1 MKISAFKIGL
11 VLVIIGMVWVSVI
24 FNETEKNH
32 EDTLLKK
39 SSSIESKL
47 EFTGADI
54 GYYKIYMP
62 EFNDESVFVQILDKN
77 LNVIQEQKVN
87 TKFSVAYFDF
97 SRDGV
102 YTIKVSNISENSI
115 NVQIEFDFFNNV
127 SSWFF
132 SVSLKITAT
141 QIIPIITNTNPILNA
156 DIFILFCD
164 KLLD

>member
-11 VLVIIGMVWVSVI
+11 VLVIIGMIWVSVI

-47 EFTGADI
+47 EFTGTDI

-62 EFNDESVFVQILDKN
+62 DFNDESVFVQILDKN
-77 LNVIQEQKVN
+77 LNIIQEQKVN

-115 NVQIEFDFFNNV
+115 NVQIEFGDTHSQKMIAPGIMILV
-127 SSWFF
+127 GSLIMMLISY
-132 SVSLKITAT
+132 LKIKNYNIE
-141 QIIPIITNTNPILNA
+141 QPDENIS
-156 DIFILFCD
+156 
-164 KLLD
+164 

>member
-47 EFTGADI
+47 EFTGAEI

-62 EFNDESVFVQILDKN
+62 EFNNESVFVQILDKN

-97 SRDGV
+97 SKNGV

-115 NVQIEFDFFNNV
+115 NVQIEFGDTHSQKMV
-127 SSWFF
+127 APGIMILVGSLIMMLISY
-132 SVSLKITAT
+132 LKIKNYNIE
-141 QIIPIITNTNPILNA
+141 QPDENIS
-156 DIFILFCD
+156 
-164 KLLD
+164 

>member
-11 VLVIIGMVWVSVI
+11 VLVIIGMIWVSVI

-62 EFNDESVFVQILDKN
+62 EFNNESVFVQILDKN

-97 SRDGV
+97 SKNGV

-115 NVQIEFDFFNNV
+115 NVQIEFGDTHSQKMIAPGIMILV
-127 SSWFF
+127 GSLIMMLISY
-132 SVSLKITAT
+132 LKIKNYNIE
-141 QIIPIITNTNPILNA
+141 QPDENIS
-156 DIFILFCD
+156 
-164 KLLD
+164 

>member
-11 VLVIIGMVWVSVI
+11 VLVIIGMIWVSVI

-47 EFTGADI
+47 EFTGTDI

-62 EFNDESVFVQILDKN
+62 DFNDESVFVQILDKN
-77 LNVIQEQKVN
+77 LNIIQEQKVN

-115 NVQIEFDFFNNV
+115 NVQIEFGDTHSQKMIAPGIMILV
-127 SSWFF
+127 GSLIMMLISY
-132 SVSLKITAT
+132 LKIKNYNIEQTDEN
-141 QIIPIITNTNPILNA
+141 IS
-156 DIFILFCD
+156 
-164 KLLD
+164 